1 MAEWEPIDASELATR
16 LRARRRERALSLRD
30 AAAEIGVS
38 AATLSRV
45 ERGDYLPERDNL
57 FTLLRWLGV
66 PAAAPTAPAA
76 PAEPHAPGAA
86 TMEAIELHLRADKD
100 LSPADADTIA
110 QMVRLAYDR
119 LRASER

>member
-1 MAEWEPIDASELATR
+1 MAQWDPIDASELATR

-66 PAAAPTAPAA
+66 AVPAAASPA

-86 TMEAIELHLRADKD
+86 TMEAIELHLRADKE
-100 LSPADADTIA
+100 LSSEDADTIA
-110 QMVRLAYDR
+110 QMVRLAYER
-119 LRASER
+119 LRGSER

>member
-1 MAEWEPIDASELATR
+1 MAQWDPIDASELATR
-16 LRARRRERALSLRD
+16 LRARRRERTLSLRD
-30 AAAEIGVS
+30 AAAEIGIS

-66 PAAAPTAPAA
+66 AAAAAPSAA

-119 LRASER
+119 LRGSER